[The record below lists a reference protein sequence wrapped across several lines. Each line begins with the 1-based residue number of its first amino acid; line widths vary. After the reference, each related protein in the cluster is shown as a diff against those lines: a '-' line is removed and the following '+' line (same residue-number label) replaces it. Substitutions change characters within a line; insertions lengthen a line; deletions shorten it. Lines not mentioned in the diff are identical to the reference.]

1 MSKSTGPNWKSSEWS
16 KLEQC
21 EQQGKWSTTGLFSS
35 VQFSSAAQSCLTLC
49 DPMDCSTPGLP
60 VHHQLPELTQTHV
73 HWVGDA
79 IQPLDCNYNY
89 IYLCICIYVCAK
101 SLSRVRLF
109 VSLWTIALEAPLFM
123 GFSRQEY
130 WDGLLCPPPGEFSQ
144 PRIELRLLCFLH
156 WQVDGLFTTS
166 TTWEASYMCV
176 HVYMYIH
183 VCIYMCERVC
193 VYISMTPWWYK

>member
-1 MSKSTGPNWKSSEWS
+1 MEHYWTI
-16 KLEQC
+16 Q
-21 EQQGKWSTTGLFSS
+21 FSS
-35 VQFSSAAQSCLTLC
+35 VQFSRLVVSDSLQTHGLQHARPPCPS
-49 DPMDCSTPGLP
+49 PTPG
-60 VHHQLPELTQTHV
+60 LTQTHV

-89 IYLCICIYVCAK
+89 TYLCICIYVCAK

-109 VSLWTIALEAPLFM
+109 ATLWTIALEAPLFM

-130 WDGLLCPPPGEFSQ
+130 WDGLLCPPPREFSQ
-144 PRIELRLLCFLH
+144 PRIELHLLCLLH